1 MKYFNYEMDEKKN
14 DFYDVL
20 STYGIDDK
28 NFSRSGFQHG

>member
-1 MKYFNYEMDEKKN
+1 MKKKN

-20 STYGIDDK
+20 STYGIDDE

>member
-1 MKYFNYEMDEKKN
+1 MTKKN

>member
-1 MKYFNYEMDEKKN
+1 MKWMKKKN

-20 STYGIDDK
+20 STYGIDDE

>member
-1 MKYFNYEMDEKKN
+1 MDDKKKY

>member
-28 NFSRSGFQHG
+28 KFF